1 MSGVEIGAGLAWRL
15 FATLEGGTLL
25 LVTSALIAYT
35 TRRKLATRK
44 RIYRPIKNVFLT
56 DTTSVL
62 GRQLHARLTERG
74 CSVSTSEYENGKN
87 LDCLVVV
94 GADCKDGL
102 DGLAQLV
109 TDDVHNNLRSLESM
123 SSHVV
128 AGGTIVWSW
137 CVRSGGPYR
146 SAAAAFRVVM
156 KTALMHFAELSDC
169 EAVWLEGYD
178 TAEQTADKIMGE
190 LFPCDARDRFSF
202 SSDCE
207 AVWLEGYD
215 TAERTADKIM
225 EELFPCDARHGFSF
239 RYCDTRHLTPASA
252 VCSVL
257 TSLIVITDVGPL

>member
-202 SSDCE
+202 RNATHMISNFFNGC
-207 AVWLEGYD
+207 L
-215 TAERTADKIM
+215 K
-225 EELFPCDARHGFSF
+225 
-239 RYCDTRHLTPASA
+239 
-252 VCSVL
+252 
-257 TSLIVITDVGPL
+257 VIT